1 VTTTVGCLLVMS
13 LGSPWV
19 DAKALATAS
28 PAVVLAGLVGA
39 TVVFERGRQIE
50 ASVLIA
56 AIAGGVLWSNALAYS
71 NVNLAP
77 HDRFSELERIGDQ
90 IAGQGPTLM
99 TDYEPYGARHF
110 LRQAD
115 PEGASE
121 LRRRVVPL
129 TNGRPLDKLE
139 FADID
144 DFRPDGLLVYRTLV
158 LRRSPLASRPPS
170 VYRLVS
176 QRRYYEVWQR
186 PEPVATRILERLPL
200 GGRFDP
206 AGKPRCADVSR
217 LARVAGRNGR
227 LAYVGRPQPVVID
240 LTRTAHPPNW
250 VAAPEQ
256 PGGISP
262 LGSGAV
268 DVMVTAPNAG
278 RYGIWI
284 QGSFRRE
291 LDLSV
296 DGRRITSERNELS
309 HGSQFVPLGSIE
321 LTAATHDVRLSYG
334 GEDLRPGSDGPPM
347 PLGPLVLSTATAD
360 RPVEYLPSN
369 NAGSLCGQRLDWIE
383 ALGP

>member
-1 VTTTVGCLLVMS
+1 MAWTPSAYRAS
-13 LGSPWV
+13 LQR
-19 DAKALATAS
+19 TE
-28 PAVVLAGLVGA
+28 AVAEIL
-39 TVVFERGRQIE
+39 
-50 ASVLIA
+50 S
-56 AIAGGVLWSNALAYS
+56 GVLRPVPYSRVAGVSGKLHCAAARVRLSPVTSWSCSRGS
-71 NVNLAP
+71 N
-77 HDRFSELERIGDQ
+77 
-90 IAGQGPTLM
+90 
-99 TDYEPYGARHF
+99 
-110 LRQAD
+110 
-115 PEGASE
+115 
-121 LRRRVVPL
+121 
-129 TNGRPLDKLE
+129 
-139 FADID
+139 
-144 DFRPDGLLVYRTLV
+144 
-158 LRRSPLASRPPS
+158 
-170 VYRLVS
+170 VS

-369 NAGSLCGQRLDWIE
+369 NAGTLCGQRLDWIE